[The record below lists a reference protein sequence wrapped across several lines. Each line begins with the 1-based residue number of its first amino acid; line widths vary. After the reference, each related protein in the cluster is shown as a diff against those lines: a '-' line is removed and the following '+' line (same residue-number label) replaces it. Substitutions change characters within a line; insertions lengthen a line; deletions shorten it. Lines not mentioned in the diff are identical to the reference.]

1 MNQFV
6 VLSSLFSRYHVDYW
20 RNYWWKFTNDYFQF
34 VRGSFPTFLVV
45 VWYGFSFF
53 MEITGLLKS
62 KVINDRCGFTT
73 RLEIHSNFKRWVRF
87 PIVWLLDCLIPSFNF
102 FQNQQ
107 SSKLSVFLTRVL
119 CELFYSSLISTFFSK
134 WMFNNFAKRLSPKW
148 KYKRPKNITTGTNII
163 SISL

>member
-1 MNQFV
+1 MFYRRYFRAIMSIIGEIIDENLQMIIFNSFG
-6 VLSSLFSRYHVDYW
+6 VLFPLFWLFFDMVSV
-20 RNYWWKFTNDYFQF
+20 
-34 VRGSFPTFLVV
+34 FL
-45 VWYGFSFF
+45 

-87 PIVWLLDCLIPSFNF
+87 PIIWLLDCLIPSFNF